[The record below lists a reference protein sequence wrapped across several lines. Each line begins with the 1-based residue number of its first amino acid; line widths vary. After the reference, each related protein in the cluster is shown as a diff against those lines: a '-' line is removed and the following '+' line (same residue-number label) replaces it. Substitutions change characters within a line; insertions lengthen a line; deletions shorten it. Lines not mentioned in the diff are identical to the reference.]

1 MLAMF
6 LNHNNAR
13 LVENVLWILR
23 NLSDAATKQV
33 RTMFVN
39 TMVRSMMWEE
49 IINFPLISCKLLSC
63 VIKYILLGR
72 VTCLCM
78 IWLV

>member
-1 MLAMF
+1 MQVLAMF

-33 RTMFVN
+33 KPVVPKYVGRKLKM
-39 TMVRSMMWEE
+39 EE
-49 IINFPLISCKLLSC
+49 I
-63 VIKYILLGR
+63 V
-72 VTCLCM
+72 
-78 IWLV
+78 

>member
-1 MLAMF
+1 MMVVTLQAGGMQVLALF

-33 RTMFVN
+33 STVFINTTM
-39 TMVRSMMWEE
+39 RL
-49 IINFPLISCKLLSC
+49 IIRH
-63 VIKYILLGR
+63 V
-72 VTCLCM
+72 
-78 IWLV
+78 

>member
-1 MLAMF
+1 MYSIVYNILMIVCNYYRHCTCR
-6 LNHNNAR
+6 LVLNAR

-39 TMVRSMMWEE
+39 TIVRLMM
-49 IINFPLISCKLLSC
+49 
-63 VIKYILLGR
+63 
-72 VTCLCM
+72 
-78 IWLV
+78 

>member
-33 RTMFVN
+33 RTIFVN
-39 TMVRSMMWEE
+39 TIVRLNVDDVVGS
-49 IINFPLISCKLLSC
+49 IGSVVSLISCKVLSC
-63 VIKYILLGR
+63 Y
-72 VTCLCM
+72 
-78 IWLV
+78 

>member
-1 MLAMF
+1 MQVLAMF

-33 RTMFVN
+33 STMFVN
-39 TMVRSMMWEE
+39 TRVRSMIEWECCVFDVMQ
-49 IINFPLISCKLLSC
+49 NGLLF
-63 VIKYILLGR
+63 Y
-72 VTCLCM
+72 
-78 IWLV
+78 

>member
-1 MLAMF
+1 MLGCLVLQAGGMQVLAMF

-33 RTMFVN
+33 KPV
-39 TMVRSMMWEE
+39 VS
-49 IINFPLISCKLLSC
+49 
-63 VIKYILLGR
+63 
-72 VTCLCM
+72 
-78 IWLV
+78 